1 MAQQKRSS
9 DSDTETGTETGTEPG
24 AGTEPQ
30 RRCDDA
36 DPDTPDEEIRP
47 ARSAEPFD
55 RHRKIERHRP

>member
-1 MAQQKRSS
+1 MAQLKRSS
-9 DSDTETGTETGTEPG
+9 DTDTDTETGTETGPET
-24 AGTEPQ
+24 GTEPQ

-36 DPDTPDEEIRP
+36 DPDTPDDEIRS